1 MKKIL
6 DTRFKVNGNLFIIH
20 HNDKRSEYEGKYKLM
35 MYNEQVD
42 SWMIKTTDDSLR
54 FLKKFAEENAK
65 FWQLEIRV
73 SQKKWRKTIMVE
85 MNEKMQKCFNEMND
99 EQKIRMFY
107 ELTKYMHENMEY
119 GEDDDMNNLM
129 DDIANVKNDIENL

>member
-20 HNDKRSEYEGKYKLM
+20 HNDKRSEYGGKYKLM

-65 FWQLEIRV
+65 FW
-73 SQKKWRKTIMVE
+73 
-85 MNEKMQKCFNEMND
+85 
-99 EQKIRMFY
+99 
-107 ELTKYMHENMEY
+107 
-119 GEDDDMNNLM
+119 
-129 DDIANVKNDIENL
+129 

>member
-35 MYNEQVD
+35 MYNERVD

-54 FLKKFAEENAK
+54 FLKKFTEENAK
-65 FWQLEIRV
+65 FW
-73 SQKKWRKTIMVE
+73 
-85 MNEKMQKCFNEMND
+85 
-99 EQKIRMFY
+99 
-107 ELTKYMHENMEY
+107 
-119 GEDDDMNNLM
+119 
-129 DDIANVKNDIENL
+129 

>member
-54 FLKKFAEENAK
+54 FLKKFAEVK
-65 FWQLEIRV
+65 R
-73 SQKKWRKTIMVE
+73 SRKNYVLLG
-85 MNEKMQKCFNEMND
+85 KMD
-99 EQKIRMFY
+99 
-107 ELTKYMHENMEY
+107 
-119 GEDDDMNNLM
+119 G
-129 DDIANVKNDIENL
+129 

>member
-6 DTRFKVNGNLFIIH
+6 NTRFKVNGNLFIIH

-65 FWQLEIRV
+65 FW
-73 SQKKWRKTIMVE
+73 
-85 MNEKMQKCFNEMND
+85 
-99 EQKIRMFY
+99 
-107 ELTKYMHENMEY
+107 
-119 GEDDDMNNLM
+119 
-129 DDIANVKNDIENL
+129 

>member
-20 HNDKRSEYEGKYKLM
+20 HNDKRIEYEGKYKLM

-65 FWQLEIRV
+65 FW
-73 SQKKWRKTIMVE
+73 
-85 MNEKMQKCFNEMND
+85 
-99 EQKIRMFY
+99 
-107 ELTKYMHENMEY
+107 
-119 GEDDDMNNLM
+119 
-129 DDIANVKNDIENL
+129 

>member
-1 MKKIL
+1 MKEIL

-65 FWQLEIRV
+65 FW
-73 SQKKWRKTIMVE
+73 
-85 MNEKMQKCFNEMND
+85 
-99 EQKIRMFY
+99 
-107 ELTKYMHENMEY
+107 
-119 GEDDDMNNLM
+119 
-129 DDIANVKNDIENL
+129 